1 MDELLTHETQVSSY
15 LVPISLAVSLLLF
28 AVKENVK
35 QAIRADSQS
44 ATVQLLLKKRI
55 TWCYKELNYIFLPCS
70 AGGKIAVGGGWI
82 KKELAV
88 TFVED
93 VSRMVLLE
101 NNNESFVDTKG
112 EHLN

>member
-55 TWCYKELNYIFLPCS
+55 T
-70 AGGKIAVGGGWI
+70 
-82 KKELAV
+82 
-88 TFVED
+88 
-93 VSRMVLLE
+93 
-101 NNNESFVDTKG
+101 
-112 EHLN
+112 